1 MGPSYSIWLEV
12 EVLRFI
18 FLNYVLV
25 EKNEKAF
32 LIKSFCV
39 SIPSRLDC
47 FLLCKTLCGMQYTEV
62 LTAVHYTL
70 RSCVKKHKT
79 AQVSK

>member
-12 EVLRFI
+12 EILRFI

-25 EKNEKAF
+25 EKNGKAF

-39 SIPSRLDC
+39 SIPSRFDC
-47 FLLCKTLCGMQYTEV
+47 FLLCKTLWYAIHRSI
-62 LTAVHYTL
+62 TAVHYTL
-70 RSCVKKHKT
+70 RSCVKKHKI